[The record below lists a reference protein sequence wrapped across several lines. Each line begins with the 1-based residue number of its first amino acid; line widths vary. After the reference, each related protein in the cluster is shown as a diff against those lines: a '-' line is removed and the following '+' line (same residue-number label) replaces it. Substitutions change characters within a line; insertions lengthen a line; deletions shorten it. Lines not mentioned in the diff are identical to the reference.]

1 MRILRRDADH
11 IGYNRNFTIVDPGE
25 QRTLMKRILKSLNLD
40 PKKWNERTILGN
52 YFHAKNDLIDEVAYA
67 AQAGD
72 MYTQIVA
79 KCYEA
84 YQKELRQSEA
94 VDFDDLI
101 MLTLRL
107 LISIQMYWT
116 YYQQKFQYI
125 HVDEYQDT
133 NHAQY
138 QLVKLLAS
146 RFKNICV
153 VGDADQSIYGW
164 RERICRISWTLR
176 RIILMP
182 RSSCWR
188 KIIVPP
194 KPSSKQPT
202 M

>member
-1 MRILRRDADH
+1 MLH
-11 IGYNRNFTIVDPGE
+11 CLP
-25 QRTLMKRILKSLNLD
+25 
-40 PKKWNERTILGN
+40 
-52 YFHAKNDLIDEVAYA
+52 
-67 AQAGD
+67 
-72 MYTQIVA
+72 
-79 KCYEA
+79 
-84 YQKELRQSEA
+84 KELRQSES

-107 LISIQMYWT
+107 FDQNPDVLT

-164 RERICRISWTLR
+164 RGADMQNIWIS
-176 RIILMP
+176 
-182 RSSCWR
+182 R
-188 KIIVPP
+188 KIIP
-194 KPSSKQPT
+194 KPRLFCWRRITVQPKPFSKRPT
-202 M
+202 RSLKTIKPPS

>member
-1 MRILRRDADH
+1 ML
-11 IGYNRNFTIVDPGE
+11 Y
-25 QRTLMKRILKSLNLD
+25 SLS
-40 PKKWNERTILGN
+40 
-52 YFHAKNDLIDEVAYA
+52 
-67 AQAGD
+67 
-72 MYTQIVA
+72 
-79 KCYEA
+79 
-84 YQKELRQSEA
+84 KELRQSES

-107 LISIQMYWT
+107 FDQNPDILT

-164 RERICRISWTLR
+164 RGADMQNILDFEKDYPKRQGRFAR
-176 RIILMP
+176 RKLSFNQNYSA
-182 RSSCWR
+182 R
-188 KIIVPP
+188 PP
-194 KPSSKQPT
+194 MTSSKQSKSPPQKSLDPEC
-202 M
+202 